1 MVDFNLDDELQQV
14 RDRVRQFIDTE
25 VIPCEEGFGHEHGKL
40 EALRGELQAKAKKA
54 QLFLPHLPQKLGGL
68 GLNWRQTA
76 VVLEEAGRSLLG
88 PQALNA
94 AAPDEGNMHLLSHVA
109 DEEQSTRYLQPL
121 VRGEIRSCFA
131 MTEPAPGAG
140 SDPGLLRSTAERRNG
155 KWAINGTKWFITG
168 AEGAAF
174 AIVLVQTPEGP
185 TMFLVDTD
193 NPGFSLQRT
202 IPTMDVFMPGGHG
215 QVDFVDCLVD
225 DDAVLGEVGEGFEHA
240 QVRLGPARL
249 THCMRWLGIAGRSM
263 EIATRYALERDSFGS
278 KLSEHQAI
286 QWMVADSHTEMHAAR
301 LMIWHAA
308 WKLDQGERARQET
321 SMTKIFVAET
331 VDRVIDRSLQICGAL
346 GVSEDTP
353 LSHFYREARPF
364 RIYDGPSEVHRSSI
378 ARRVF
383 READQA

>member
-1 MVDFNLDDELQQV
+1 MVDFDLGDELQQV
-14 RDRVRQFIDTE
+14 RKRVHQFIDAE
-25 VIPCEEGFGHEHGKL
+25 VIPCEEGLDLDYEKL
-40 EALRGELQAKAKKA
+40 EALREDLQAKAKKA
-54 QLFLPHLPQKLGGL
+54 RVFLPHLPEKLGGL

-121 VRGEIRSCFA
+121 ARGEIRSCFA

-140 SDPGLLRSTAERRNG
+140 SDPSLLRSVAERKNS
-155 KWAINGTKWFITG
+155 KWSINGTKWFITG
-168 AEGAAF
+168 AKGAAF
-174 AIVLVQTPEGP
+174 AIVLVKTAEGP

-193 NPGFSLQRT
+193 NPGFNLQRT
-202 IPTMDVFMPGGHG
+202 IHTMDVFMPGGHG
-215 QVDFVDCLVD
+215 QIDFVDCLVD
-225 DDAVLGEVGEGFEHA
+225 DEAVLGEVGKGFEHA

-249 THCMRWLGIAGRSM
+249 THCMRWLGIARRSM
-263 EIATRYALERDSFGS
+263 EIATHYALERDSFGS

-321 SMTKIFVAET
+321 SMTKVFVAET

-346 GVSEDTP
+346 GISEDTP

-378 ARRVF
+378 ARRIF
-383 READQA
+383 REAYQA

>member
-1 MVDFNLDDELQQV
+1 LVDFDLGDELQQV
-14 RDRVRQFIDTE
+14 RKRVYQFIDTE
-25 VIPCEEGFGHEHGKL
+25 VIPCEEGLDHDYEKL
-40 EALRGELQAKAKKA
+40 EALREDLQAKAKKA
-54 QLFLPHLPQKLGGL
+54 RVFLPHLPEKLGGL

-121 VRGEIRSCFA
+121 ARGEIRSCFA

-140 SDPGLLRSTAERRNG
+140 SDPSLLRSVAERKNS
-155 KWAINGTKWFITG
+155 KWSINGTKWFITG
-168 AEGAAF
+168 AKGAAF
-174 AIVLVQTPEGP
+174 AIVLVKTAEGP

-193 NPGFSLQRT
+193 NPGFNLQRT
-202 IPTMDVFMPGGHG
+202 IHTMDVFMPGGHG
-215 QVDFVDCLVD
+215 QIDFVDCLVD
-225 DDAVLGEVGEGFEHA
+225 DEAVLGEVGKGFEHA

-249 THCMRWLGIAGRSM
+249 THCMRWLGIARRSM
-263 EIATRYALERDSFGS
+263 EIATHYALERDSFGS

-321 SMTKIFVAET
+321 SMTKVFVAET

-346 GVSEDTP
+346 GISEDTP

-378 ARRVF
+378 ARRIF
-383 READQA
+383 REAYQA

>member
-1 MVDFNLDDELQQV
+1 
-14 RDRVRQFIDTE
+14 
-25 VIPCEEGFGHEHGKL
+25 
-40 EALRGELQAKAKKA
+40 
-54 QLFLPHLPQKLGGL
+54 
-68 GLNWRQTA
+68 
-76 VVLEEAGRSLLG
+76 
-88 PQALNA
+88 
-94 AAPDEGNMHLLSHVA
+94 
-109 DEEQSTRYLQPL
+109 
-121 VRGEIRSCFA
+121 
-131 MTEPAPGAG
+131 
-140 SDPGLLRSTAERRNG
+140 
-155 KWAINGTKWFITG
+155 
-168 AEGAAF
+168 
-174 AIVLVQTPEGP
+174 
-185 TMFLVDTD
+185 
-193 NPGFSLQRT
+193 
-202 IPTMDVFMPGGHG
+202 MPGGHG
-215 QVDFVDCLVD
+215 QIDFVDCLVD
-225 DDAVLGEVGEGFEHA
+225 DDAVLGKVGEGFEHA

>member
-1 MVDFNLDDELQQV
+1 MVDFDLGDELQQV
-14 RDRVRQFIDTE
+14 RKRVHQFIDTE
-25 VIPCEEGFGHEHGKL
+25 VIPCEEGLDHDYEKL
-40 EALRGELQAKAKKA
+40 EALREDLQAKAKKA
-54 QLFLPHLPQKLGGL
+54 RVFLPHLPEKLGGL

-121 VRGEIRSCFA
+121 ARGEIRSCFA

-140 SDPGLLRSTAERRNG
+140 SDPSLLRSVAERKNS
-155 KWAINGTKWFITG
+155 KWSINGTKWFITG
-168 AEGAAF
+168 AKGAAF
-174 AIVLVQTPEGP
+174 AIVLVKTAEGP

-193 NPGFSLQRT
+193 NPGFNLQRT
-202 IPTMDVFMPGGHG
+202 IHTMDVFMPGGHG
-215 QVDFVDCLVD
+215 QIDFVDCLVD
-225 DDAVLGEVGEGFEHA
+225 DEAVLGEVGKGFEHA

-249 THCMRWLGIAGRSM
+249 THCMRWLGIARRSM
-263 EIATRYALERDSFGS
+263 EIATHYALGRDSFGS

-321 SMTKIFVAET
+321 SMTKVFVAET

-346 GVSEDTP
+346 GISEDTP

-378 ARRVF
+378 ARRIF
-383 READQA
+383 REAYQA